1 MAENQTSMAQYFEQ
15 TNQRLERIERATLG
29 QKTVLTFN
37 EACSYIGIS
46 QRKMK
51 KLILLRK
58 ISFHSPYDKLWYF
71 KRLELE
77 EWCVKS
83 DCKIAQKRIK
93 RAFLYILQKVV
104 QFCLHN
110 IYLSFLDYFNQFL

>member
-1 MAENQTSMAQYFEQ
+1 MENNFQTFQEQ
-15 TNQRLERIERATLG
+15 LDRIERASFG
-29 QKTVLTFN
+29 QKSVLTFS
-37 EACSYIGIS
+37 EACAYVGIS

-51 KLILLRK
+51 KFVLSGK
-58 ISFHSPYDKLWYF
+58 IPFYSPDNKLWYF

-83 DCKIAQKRIK
+83 DCKIAQKGIK